1 MAEINLI
8 IRTADKARKAEI
20 SVSSEQT
27 GVDIIN
33 AAVENWKLP
42 TDTEYSLVNVTKGS
56 SIIPSNSLQKSGV
69 ESNDI
74 LEVQPVLAAGVL

>member
-20 SVSSEQT
+20 AVSSEQT

-42 TDTEYSLVNVTKGS
+42 TDTEYSLVNVTKGTA
-56 SIIPSNSLQKSGV
+56 IVPANSLEKSGV

-74 LEVQPVLAAGVL
+74 LEVQPVLAAGG